1 MGGKGGFFDN
11 ILSGLFGDTAR
22 PDSQRPDIGVPM
34 LAHWLPYRSF
44 DSKTDIFYNSASR
57 GFVIEVSPLV
67 GADERTG
74 EILAQLL
81 SEGVPT
87 PGCLQF
93 HQWMSPRIG
102 ERLSR
107 WYLPRYSAR
116 GVYER
121 MAKHRVDFLTDGV
134 WESLSA
140 DAPFC
145 LRNHRVAISYS
156 TPESSSV
163 STDEIVSVMD
173 GLISSLASINVSAR
187 KMDPVALIAW
197 IDDMTSPTTAAGDD
211 TVSYNPLDSIADQAV
226 RRDIELQIEPDR
238 MLLRTERFRPTGK
251 KIAGAPEIGEIY
263 PDTFDLRSFSVR
275 NLPVR
280 WAPWDVARLIG
291 DMFTDKLRMPCPVAT
306 NLCLDFPDAQTASNK
321 AGFKYM
327 RTTSLADS
335 KSSKFLPQLKDQSQ
349 EWRYV
354 NDELRQ
360 GRKLVRVFYNV
371 TAFSPKGKGDSN
383 ERVLKSVYRAAGWD
397 LLDDRYLQVMGLLCA
412 MPMTMANGLSKDL
425 ERMKRMRTLLTTT
438 AANLAPVQGEYLG
451 GKVPHL
457 LLIGR
462 RGQPFFWS
470 PFDNAAG
477 NHNVAVFGKSG
488 SGKSVALQELCGSL
502 CGAGAKVVVIDDGRS
517 FEHSAK
523 LQGGAFVEFTMSSG
537 FCLNPFSMIDEEQAR
552 QDEDYL
558 LDCMAMLKAIINQMS
573 RFSDRLNDTE
583 RGLIDGAV
591 NDVWED
597 KGRKGSIDDVIA
609 ALDKTGNAMAAD
621 LGIAMR
627 PFSSRGTYGKFF
639 IGDVSF
645 ELKAQLTV
653 FELSDL
659 SAREELRGVVLTAIM
674 FMSQQMMRKVDRA
687 IPKALLLDEAW
698 QMLRGGAMAEFIET
712 YARTCRKYGA
722 SLVTATQSLN
732 DYYKSAGSIAAL
744 ENSDWFVILQQK
756 PETIADFKKHDRF
769 EMDDYTDALLRSL
782 KRNGFEYSDIM
793 IKGPDT
799 LAVGR
804 LVLDPYS
811 ATLFSS
817 SPKTFAAIDALI
829 HEGMSMDEAIERVAY
844 PDNPEKWASN
854 SVPDQSVPEA
864 DLAIAAE

>member
-1 MGGKGGFFDN
+1 MAGKGGFFESL
-11 ILSGLFGDTAR
+11 LSGILG
-22 PDSQRPDIGVPM
+22 DSQRPDADRPELGVPM
-34 LAHWLPYRSF
+34 LADWLPYRSF
-44 DSKTDIFYNSASR
+44 DAKTGVFYNSASR
-57 GFVIEVSPLV
+57 GFVIEAAPLI

-74 EILAQLL
+74 EILTQFL
-81 SEGVPT
+81 SEAIPA

-93 HQWMSPRIG
+93 HQWMSPRVS

-121 MAKHRVDFLTDGV
+121 MAKHRIDFLTDGV
-134 WESLSA
+134 WRSLSA
-140 DAPFC
+140 DAPFS

-163 STDEIVSVMD
+163 SVEEIVAVMD
-173 GLISSLASINVSAR
+173 GLISALASINVPAR
-187 KMDPVALIAW
+187 KMDPTDLIGW
-197 IDDMTSPTTAAGDD
+197 IDDITSPTTAAGED
-211 TVSYNPLDSIADQAV
+211 VVNYNPLDPIADQAV
-226 RRDIELQIEPDR
+226 RRDVELHIEPDR
-238 MLLRTERFRPTGK
+238 MLLRTERFRPTG
-251 KIAGAPEIGEIY
+251 ATVDEAPEIGEIL
-263 PDTFDLRSFSVR
+263 PDVFDVRSFSVR
-275 NLPVR
+275 NLPSR

-306 NLCLDFPDAQTASNK
+306 NLCVEFPDPLASSNK
-321 AGFKYM
+321 ASFKFM

-335 KSSKFLPQLKDQSQ
+335 KSARFLPQLREQSQ

-360 GRKLVRVFYNV
+360 GRKLVRVFFSV
-371 TAFSPKGKGDSN
+371 TSFSPKGRGDAN

-412 MPMTMANGLSKDL
+412 MPMTMANGLARDL

-438 AANLAPVQGEYLG
+438 AANLAPIQGEYLG
-451 GKVPHL
+451 GQVPHL
-457 LLIGR
+457 MLIGR

-470 PFDNAAG
+470 PFENAAG

-488 SGKSVALQELCGSL
+488 SGKSVTLQELCASL
-502 CGAGAKVVVIDDGRS
+502 CGAGARVVVIDDGRS

-537 FCLNPFSMIDEEQAR
+537 FCLNPFSMIDEELAR
-552 QDEDYL
+552 SDEDYL
-558 LDCMAMLKAIINQMS
+558 LDCMAMLKAIVNQMS
-573 RFSDRLNDTE
+573 RHIDRLNDTE

-591 NDVWED
+591 NSVWSE
-597 KGRKGSIDDVIA
+597 KGRQGSIDDVIA
-609 ALDKTGNAMAAD
+609 ALEATGNGLAMD

-627 PFSSRGTYGKFF
+627 PFSSAGTYGRFF
-639 IGDVSF
+639 QGEVSF
-645 ELKAQLTV
+645 ELSAQLTV

-659 SAREELRGVVLTAIM
+659 SSREELRSVVLTAIM
-674 FMSQQMMRKVDRA
+674 FMSQQMMRKVDRSV
-687 IPKALLLDEAW
+687 PKALLLDEAW
-698 QMLRGGAMAEFIET
+698 QMLRGGAMADFIET

-722 SLVTATQSLN
+722 ALVTATQSLN
-732 DYYKSAGSIAAL
+732 DYYKSAGSVAAL

-782 KRNGFEYSDIM
+782 KINGREYSDIL
-793 IKGPDT
+793 IKGPET

-804 LVLDPYS
+804 LVLDPFS
-811 ATLFSS
+811 ATVYSS
-817 SPKTFAAIDALI
+817 SPAIYAAIEALVAR
-829 HEGMSMDEAIERVAY
+829 GLSMDEAIERVAF
-844 PDNPEKWASN
+844 PGNPEKWASHEQ
-854 SVPDQSVPEA
+854 VDVAE
-864 DLAIAAE
+864 AAE

>member
-1 MGGKGGFFDN
+1 MAGGGFMASL
-11 ILSGLFGDTAR
+11 LSGILGDTNR
-22 PDSQRPDIGVPM
+22 PDSGRPELGVPM
-34 LAHWLPYRSF
+34 LAHWLPYRSY
-44 DSKTDIFYNSASR
+44 DPKTGIFYNSASR
-57 GFVIEVSPLV
+57 GFVIEAAPMV

-74 EILAQLL
+74 EILTQFL
-81 SEGVPT
+81 SEAIPA

-93 HQWMSPRIG
+93 HQWMSPRVG
-102 ERLSR
+102 ERLSK

-121 MAKHRVDFLTDGV
+121 LAKHRVDFLTDGV
-134 WESLSA
+134 WQSLSA
-140 DAPFC
+140 DAPFS
-145 LRNHRVAISYS
+145 LRQHRVAISYS
-156 TPESSSV
+156 TPESSNV
-163 STDEIVSVMD
+163 SAEEIVSVMD
-173 GLISSLASINVSAR
+173 GLVSALASINVSAR
-187 KMDPVALIAW
+187 KMDPAALIAW
-197 IDDMTSPTTAAGDD
+197 IDDITSPTTAAGEDV
-211 TVSYNPLDSIADQAV
+211 VSYNPLDPIADQAV
-226 RRDIELQIEPDR
+226 RRDVELHIEPDR

-251 KIAGAPEIGEIY
+251 TIGDAPEIGEIL
-263 PDTFDLRSFSVR
+263 PDVFDVRSFSVR
-275 NLPVR
+275 NLPTR

-306 NLCLDFPDAQTASNK
+306 NLCIEFPDLQASTSK
-321 AGFKYM
+321 ASFKFM

-335 KSSKFLPQLKDQSQ
+335 KSSRFLPQLREQSQ

-354 NDELRQ
+354 NEEIRQ
-360 GRKLVRVFYNV
+360 GRKLVRVFFSV
-371 TAFSPKGKGDSN
+371 TAFSPKGKGDAN

-397 LLDDRYLQVMGLLCA
+397 LLDDRYLQIMGLLCA
-412 MPMTMANGLSKDL
+412 MPMTMANGLARDL

-438 AANLAPVQGEYLG
+438 AANLAPIQGEFLG
-451 GKVPHL
+451 GQVPHL
-457 LLIGR
+457 MLIGR

-470 PFDNAAG
+470 PFENKAG
-477 NHNVAVFGKSG
+477 NHNVAVVGKSG
-488 SGKSVALQELCGSL
+488 SGKSVTLQELCASL
-502 CGAGAKVVVIDDGRS
+502 CGAGARVVVIDDGRS

-537 FCLNPFSMIDEEQAR
+537 FCLNPFSMIDEELAR
-552 QDEDYL
+552 ADEDYL
-558 LDCMAMLKAIINQMS
+558 LDCMAMLKAIVNQMS
-573 RFSDRLNDTE
+573 RHIDRLNDTE

-591 NDVWED
+591 NAVWEE
-597 KGRKGSIDDVIA
+597 KGKRGSIDDVIG
-609 ALDKTGNAMAAD
+609 ALDATGNSLAID

-627 PFSSRGTYGKFF
+627 PFSSGGTYGRFF
-639 IGDVSF
+639 QGEVSF
-645 ELKAQLTV
+645 ELSAQLTV

-659 SAREELRGVVLTAIM
+659 SSREELRSVVLTAIM

-698 QMLRGGAMAEFIET
+698 QMLRGGAMADFIET

-782 KRNGFEYSDIM
+782 KINGREYSDIL
-793 IKGPDT
+793 IKGPET

-804 LVLDPYS
+804 LVLDPFS
-811 ATLFSS
+811 ATVYSS
-817 SPKTFAAIDALI
+817 SPAVYAAVEDLVAQGL
-829 HEGMSMDEAIERVAY
+829 SMDEAIERLAF
-844 PDNPEKWASN
+844 PENPEKWAAN
-854 SVPDQSVPEA
+854 EPPDQAE
-864 DLAIAAE
+864 AAE

>member
-1 MGGKGGFFDN
+1 MTGRGGFVESV
-11 ILSGLFGDTAR
+11 LSGILGDRRR
-22 PDSQRPDIGVPM
+22 PDADRPELGVPM
-34 LAHWLPYRSF
+34 LADWLPYRSF
-44 DSKTDIFYNSASR
+44 DARTGVFYNSASR
-57 GFVIEVSPLV
+57 GFVIEAAPLI

-74 EILAQLL
+74 EILTQFL
-81 SEGVPT
+81 SEAIPA

-93 HQWMSPRIG
+93 HQWMSPRVS

-134 WESLSA
+134 WRSLSA
-140 DAPFC
+140 DAPFS

-163 STDEIVSVMD
+163 SVEEIVAVMD
-173 GLISSLASINVSAR
+173 GLISTLASINVSAR
-187 KMDPVALIAW
+187 KMDPTDLIGW
-197 IDDMTSPTTAAGDD
+197 IDDITSPTTAAGED
-211 TVSYNPLDSIADQAV
+211 VVNYNPLDPIADQAV
-226 RRDIELQIEPDR
+226 RRDVELHIEPDR
-238 MLLRTERFRPTGK
+238 MLLRTERFRPTG
-251 KIAGAPEIGEIY
+251 ATVDEAPEIGEIL
-263 PDTFDLRSFSVR
+263 PDVFDVRSFSVR
-275 NLPVR
+275 NLPSR

-291 DMFTDKLRMPCPVAT
+291 DIFTDKLRMPCPVAT
-306 NLCLDFPDAQTASNK
+306 NLCVEFPDPLASSNK
-321 AGFKYM
+321 ASFKFM

-335 KSSKFLPQLKDQSQ
+335 KSARFLPQLREQSQ

-360 GRKLVRVFYNV
+360 GRKLVRVFFSV
-371 TAFSPKGKGDSN
+371 TSFSPKGRGDAN

-397 LLDDRYLQVMGLLCA
+397 LLDDRYLQIMGLLCA
-412 MPMTMANGLSKDL
+412 MPMTMANGLARDL

-438 AANLAPVQGEYLG
+438 AANLAPIQGEYLG
-451 GKVPHL
+451 GQVPHL
-457 LLIGR
+457 MLVGR

-470 PFDNAAG
+470 PFENAAG

-488 SGKSVALQELCGSL
+488 SGKSVTLQELCASL
-502 CGAGAKVVVIDDGRS
+502 CGAGARVVVIDDGRS

-537 FCLNPFSMIDEEQAR
+537 FSLNPFSMIDEELAHR
-552 QDEDYL
+552 DEDYL
-558 LDCMAMLKAIINQMS
+558 LDCMAMLKAIVNQMA
-573 RFSDRLNDTE
+573 RHIDRLNDTE

-591 NDVWED
+591 NSVWSE
-597 KGRKGSIDDVIA
+597 KGRRGSIDDVIA
-609 ALDKTGNAMAAD
+609 ALDATGNGLAMD

-627 PFSSRGTYGKFF
+627 PFASAGTYGRFF
-639 IGDVSF
+639 QGEVSF
-645 ELKAQLTV
+645 ELSAQLTV

-659 SAREELRGVVLTAIM
+659 SSREELRSVVLTAIM
-674 FMSQQMMRKVDRA
+674 FMSQQMMRKIDRSV
-687 IPKALLLDEAW
+687 PKALLLDEAW

-732 DYYKSAGSIAAL
+732 DYYKSAGSVAAL

-782 KRNGFEYSDIM
+782 KINGHEYSDIL
-793 IKGPDT
+793 IKGPET
-799 LAVGR
+799 LAIGR
-804 LVLDPYS
+804 LVLDPFS
-811 ATLFSS
+811 ATVYSS
-817 SPKTFAAIDALI
+817 SPAVYAAIEALVAR
-829 HEGMSMDEAIERVAY
+829 GLGMDEAIERIAF
-844 PDNPEKWASN
+844 PDNPEKWAAHG
-854 SVPDQSVPEA
+854 QGGIAE
-864 DLAIAAE
+864 AAE